1 MKTLINRQPNYPL
14 FYHITKH
21 KKQTNTQSILLKTL
35 STKMSVEMLRSSP
48 LVKASYYY
56 LNSGK
61 KFDTTTIDST
71 VSTHLFWAF
80 AQIDRSS
87 HKVDISTINLPQFY
101 KFTENDEAT
110 TNKLQYLLS
119 IGGKNAEK
127 ILFDSMTRT
136 LENRKAFI
144 DSSISVAREY
154 GFHGLDLAWEYP
166 SNIVE
171 MANFKKLIE
180 EWRVAVEKESEN
192 TGLLPLLLTAAVHY
206 SPDYNSVQYPVQAIA
221 DNLDF
226 VNIMS
231 YDFYGPAWSDVT
243 GPPAALYDPSNPA
256 GINHH

>member
-1 MKTLINRQPNYPL
+1 
-14 FYHITKH
+14 
-21 KKQTNTQSILLKTL
+21 
-35 STKMSVEMLRSSP
+35 MSGEMLRSSP
-48 LVKASYYY
+48 VVKASYYY

-61 KFDTTTIDST
+61 KFETTTMDST
-71 VSTHLFWAF
+71 VFTHLFWAF
-80 AQIDRSS
+80 AQIDPSS
-87 HKVDISTINLPQFY
+87 HKIDLSTMNLPQFY
-101 KFTENDEAT
+101 KFTEIAQLK
-110 TNKLQYLLS
+110 NKPLQFLLS

-127 ILFDSMTRT
+127 TVFDSMTSKP
-136 LENRKAFI
+136 ENRKAFI

-154 GFHGLDLAWEYP
+154 GFQGLDLAWEYP

-180 EWRVAVEKESEN
+180 EWRVAVQDDSDT

-231 YDFYGPAWSDVT
+231 YDFYGPGWSEVT

-256 GINHH
+256 GIKPSLNPWHY